1 MDLKIGNLHAYPNS
15 ELQFEN
21 YHIFSSVEDG
31 KRQEKRLRGDT
42 QGGTCPPDRNP
53 YVDDVLT
60 FTIDNNTTISVKTP
74 QTFMNGRASCKSQVS
89 RAS

>member
-21 YHIFSSVEDG
+21 YHISPSVEDA
-31 KRQEKRLRGDT
+31 KRQEKRVRGAT
-42 QGGTCPPDRNP
+42 QGPKDSNP
-53 YVDDVLT
+53 YADDVLT

-89 RAS
+89 RGS